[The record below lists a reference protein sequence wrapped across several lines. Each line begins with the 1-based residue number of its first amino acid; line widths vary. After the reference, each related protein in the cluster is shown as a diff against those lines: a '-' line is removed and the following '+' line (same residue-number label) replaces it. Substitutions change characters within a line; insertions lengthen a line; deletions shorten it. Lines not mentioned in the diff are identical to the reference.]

1 MTTTLQDTAVVS
13 AAWSEVIA
21 PAPLFVLA
29 PGERRAPIAFLTDS
43 KRNALVVCFNSD
55 GLKKKDG
62 AWHGTPGGKPI
73 SGITTADLARDG
85 LMAVATKNRNGS
97 ARLTDRGNWFART
110 LLSDG
115 AVAR

>member
-1 MTTTLQDTAVVS
+1 MTTTLQDNAVMS
-13 AAWSEVIA
+13 AVWSEVIA

-43 KRNALVVCFNSD
+43 KRNALVVCFNSG
-55 GLKKKDG
+55 GLEKKDG
-62 AWHGTPGGKPI
+62 AWHGTPGGKPV

-85 LMAVATKNRNGS
+85 LMTVATKNRNGS
-97 ARLTDRGNWFART
+97 ARLTDRGDWFART
-110 LLSDG
+110 LLCDG